1 MSPQFTQG
9 SSWLHARVGRRTPL
23 GRPESRGEA
32 QSWRRCAVPPA
43 VPVLR
48 PTVYLPS
55 PTQ

>member
-23 GRPESRGEA
+23 GRRQSRGGA
-32 QSWRRCAVPPA
+32 QSWRRNAATPPVPA
-43 VPVLR
+43 LR

-55 PTQ
+55 ATL